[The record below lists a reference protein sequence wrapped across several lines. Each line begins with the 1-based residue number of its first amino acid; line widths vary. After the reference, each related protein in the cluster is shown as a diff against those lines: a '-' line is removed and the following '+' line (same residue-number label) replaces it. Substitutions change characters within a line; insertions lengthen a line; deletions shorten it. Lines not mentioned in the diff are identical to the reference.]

1 MSFSIPG
8 IRTQN
13 GQTSQWKITS
23 TWPSF
28 AFLLNQR
35 KRKNDHGV
43 IFMIKS
49 YRNVPEAP
57 MT

>member
-23 TWPSF
+23 TKHSF
-28 AFLLNQR
+28 AVLTE
-35 KRKNDHGV
+35 
-43 IFMIKS
+43 S
-49 YRNVPEAP
+49 AEEEE
-57 MT
+57 